1 MVATNISR
9 FEQFFRQAAGIDV
22 DKNDLKR
29 HDDFVD
35 QKLYDLLLRGE
46 ANAKANSR
54 DVIELWDLP
63 ITKGLQE
70 RVHEFDKLDRDIQLS
85 SIFERITAF
94 PPMDLACS
102 DEAWS
107 RLTSISGGMSIALAR
122 TMKVIDPAM
131 KNPATTHWERAMQVF
146 DLLQ

>member
-9 FEQFFRQAAGIDV
+9 FERFFRQAAGIDV

-46 ANAKANSR
+46 ANAKANNR
-54 DVIELWDLP
+54 DVIEVWDLP

-70 RVHEFDKLDRDIQLS
+70 RVHEFDKLDEDIQLS
-85 SIFERITAF
+85 SVFERITDY
-94 PPMDLACS
+94 PPMALACS

-107 RLTSISGGMSIALAR
+107 RLPSISGGMSIALAR
-122 TMKVIDPAM
+122 TMTVIDPAM
-131 KNPATTHWERAMQVF
+131 KNPSTTHWERAMQVF

>member
-35 QKLYDLLLRGE
+35 QKVYDLLLRGQ
-46 ANAKANSR
+46 ANAKANNR
-54 DVIELWDLP
+54 DVIESWDLP

-70 RVHEFDKLDRDIQLS
+70 VVHEFDKLDRDIQLS
-85 SIFERITAF
+85 SIFERITAL

-102 DEAWS
+102 DEARS
-107 RLTSISGGMSIALAR
+107 RLPSISGGMSIALAR